1 MCGRLGIV
9 TGRGLADLI
18 RIHFSKKI
26 LYSVTAL
33 LFIANSF
40 NIGADL
46 GAMSEATKL
55 LLPNT
60 PFVFWMLFFTLLS
73 LGLQIFVP
81 YKKYISFIKYLTL
94 TLFSYIVV
102 GLILNINWGVV
113 LYELTSPQFEF
124 TRDKV
129 LLLCAILG
137 TTISPYLF
145 FWQPS
150 QEIEEEIENGYVTIN
165 ARSHYANN
173 EIIKNMRFDTWFGMF
188 FSNLVMFFI
197 ILVCGA
203 VLFPAGVHNIQTAK
217 EAAEALKPI
226 AGDLSYYLFAFGIIG
241 TGMLAIPVLAGS
253 SAYALSEAFKKKEG
267 LSKKWGQAKF
277 FYLVIIISML
287 MGFAINFVGI
297 GQMKALTYSAIL
309 NGLVAP
315 VMLIFIVKL
324 SSDKKIMREW
334 VNSSFQKFLG
344 WSIVFLMKA
353 VSLAAILL
361 VLFNL

>member
-1 MCGRLGIV
+1 MKKFKDLWKKVGPGLVTGAADDDPSGIATYSQTGASYGFSFLWFSIFTFPLMSIVQEMCGRLGIV

-18 RIHFSKKI
+18 RINFSKKI
-26 LYSVTAL
+26 LYTITSL

-46 GAMSEATKL
+46 GAMSEAAKL
-55 LLPNT
+55 ILPRSS
-60 PFVFWMLFFTLLS
+60 FVFWMFFFTVLS
-73 LGLQIFVP
+73 LVLQIFVP

-94 TLFSYIVV
+94 TLLSYIFV

-113 LYELTSPQFEF
+113 FYEIISPQFSFSKE
-124 TRDKV
+124 KI
-129 LLLCAILG
+129 LCAILG

-150 QEIEEEIENGYVTIN
+150 QEIEEEIEKGYVTIN

-226 AGDLSYYLFAFGIIG
+226 AGDLSYYLVQECWQYQFWQ
-241 TGMLAIPVLAGS
+241 
-253 SAYALSEAFKKKEG
+253 AL
-267 LSKKWGQAKF
+267 
-277 FYLVIIISML
+277 VPM
-287 MGFAINFVGI
+287 
-297 GQMKALTYSAIL
+297 
-309 NGLVAP
+309 P
-315 VMLIFIVKL
+315 
-324 SSDKKIMREW
+324 
-334 VNSSFQKFLG
+334 
-344 WSIVFLMKA
+344 
-353 VSLAAILL
+353 
-361 VLFNL
+361 